1 MQSVTI
7 ITESIFAAINLF
19 AVISLI
25 LLLKAT
31 RKSKQLIKARL
42 FLQYDKIERMAL
54 AGVVIFIVVLI
65 THLFYTLLGGF
76 GDNAFTSFGA
86 LLRQKIYTF
95 AIYIGITIAALTVYR
110 IIRTVGE

>member
-1 MQSVTI
+1 MSSVTL
-7 ITESIFAAINLF
+7 ITQVIFAAINLF
-19 AVISLI
+19 AVVSLI

-54 AGVVIFIVVLI
+54 AGVILFIIVLI

-76 GDNAFTSFGA
+76 GDDAFASFGS

-95 AIYIGITIAALTVYR
+95 AIYIGIAIAALTVYR
-110 IIRTVGE
+110 IIRTVGK